1 MVHSQ
6 NSSIKNSITNELTT
20 GKRQNLPNIQK
31 YKFYH
36 SNYAYRKMTPV
47 INFKKIQKRGKPELQ
62 KRKSYLFNEKLEV
75 NKN

>member
-1 MVHSQ
+1 M
-6 NSSIKNSITNELTT
+6 TT

-36 SNYAYRKMTPV
+36 RNYAYQKMTPV
-47 INFKKIQKRGKPELQ
+47 INFKKIQKREKPELQ